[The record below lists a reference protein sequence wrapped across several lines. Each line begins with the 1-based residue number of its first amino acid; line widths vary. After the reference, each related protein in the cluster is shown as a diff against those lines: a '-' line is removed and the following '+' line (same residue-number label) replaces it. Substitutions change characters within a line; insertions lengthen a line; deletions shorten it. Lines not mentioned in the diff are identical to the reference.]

1 MAIDLD
7 LEYRLQT
14 TEKLMDHLFEITQ
27 AVATRC
33 LR

>member
-7 LEYRLQT
+7 LEDRLQT
-14 TEKLMDHLFEITQ
+14 TEKLMDHLLEITQ